1 MADLTVENKNLRQIV
16 EAKDR
21 QILDL
26 QLQLLQLV
34 TANSEVE
41 KHEQTKSDEVP
52 TSNSKS
58 GKWSYKSKR
67 RWQNN

>member
-58 GKWSYKSKR
+58 GK
-67 RWQNN
+67 

>member
-1 MADLTVENKNLRQIV
+1 MADLEVQNNNLRRIV

-26 QLQLLQLV
+26 QLQLLQLT

-58 GKWSYKSKR
+58 GK
-67 RWQNN
+67 